1 MVRKS
6 KYFNFNSLTPKPV
19 SLTTV
24 LSYFPS
30 HRTVEPLGGRGPQ
43 VACSRHRPRS
53 RPDSNIC
60 FQTFQRNFKPSGRGQ
75 ILKMSLELPLATR
88 WAREIPSLA
97 QELCEIAHDTVSE
110 RRRQKN
116 TQSPTVGD
124 WEYNSIQPHFVNI
137 MQPWKSKRFISKYWP
152 EEISKP

>member
-6 KYFNFNSLTPKPV
+6 KYCNFNSLTPKPV

-43 VACSRHRPRS
+43 VSLKLELRPRS
-53 RPDSNIC
+53 RSDSNIC

-75 ILKMSLELPLATR
+75 ILKM
-88 WAREIPSLA
+88 
-97 QELCEIAHDTVSE
+97 
-110 RRRQKN
+110 
-116 TQSPTVGD
+116 
-124 WEYNSIQPHFVNI
+124 
-137 MQPWKSKRFISKYWP
+137 
-152 EEISKP
+152 